1 MNGSMIHI
9 KCGNPACGKLI
20 KADTSK
26 INPSHPVVKC
36 PACHSANKVKLPKA
50 AVKQP
55 PKAQKEK
62 VPGWL
67 VKHTENQSS
76 QTYTLKTGSNTIGRK
91 ASNYPV
97 PDIQLTSEDVPYVSR
112 GVHCTLEV
120 VERNGQIEA
129 IISDNDSSNGTFING
144 RDYRLSPGDE
154 EYLEDGE
161 TIQAGRTKFVL
172 KTSRSAASK
181 KEAGTIVQQTNYS
194 KTIIS

>member
-1 MNGSMIHI
+1 M
-9 KCGNPACGKLI
+9 
-20 KADTSK
+20 
-26 INPSHPVVKC
+26 VKC

-50 AVKQP
+50 AAKSP

-67 VKHTENQSS
+67 VKHTENQPT
-76 QTYTLKTGSNTIGRK
+76 QTYTLKTGKNTIGRK
-91 ASNYPV
+91 ASAYPV
-97 PDIQLTSEDVPYVSR
+97 PDIQLTREDDPYVSR
-112 GVHCTLEV
+112 GVHCTHEI
-120 VERNGQIEA
+120 VERNGQIEV
-129 IISDNDSSNGTFING
+129 IISDNGSSNGTFING

-172 KTSRSAASK
+172 KTNRSAASK